1 MLVFFDVYKADK
13 QKHLPETIAAAEP
26 HLSAENFL
34 PMLHKT
40 NLALLQTCSSH
51 NDYIINAFHN

>member
-13 QKHLPETIAAAEP
+13 QKHFPETIAAAAP